1 MKKIVIF
8 GATGNVGS
16 YLTRYAAEFFDGD
29 EYEVVA
35 VGRRPEARVFSEM
48 GVPYYSVDVTRPE
61 DFAKLPA
68 EDVHAVMLLA
78 AQIPSYMDE
87 YDGGLYLTSIT
98 MGAYNVLEWCRK
110 VGVDRVIY
118 TQTVFDISLAAGPG
132 KLLAPDTPPAFSY
145 TGDHAMYVI
154 SKNAALEL
162 MEHYWQEYGIKK
174 FVFRLPTIYSY
185 SPYHYYFPNGRK
197 TKRPVYTM
205 IERAMAGET
214 LEVWGDPE
222 YSKDM
227 VYVDDFSQELCLAA
241 LAERDGGFY
250 NIGTGMPVTLREQVE
265 TIADVFASD
274 RGRSGVVYRPEL
286 PSGGG
291 FLMDIQNAKDE
302 LGYRPKYGCRDLFEA
317 YKAEMAADRFA
328 ELRLG
333 GGSLS

>member
-16 YLTRYAAEFFDGD
+16 YLTKYASEFFDRG

-35 VGRRPEARVFSEM
+35 VGRRPKAGVFAKM
-48 GVPYYSVDVTRPE
+48 GVPYYSVDVTRPD
-61 DFAKLPA
+61 DFDRLPT
-68 EDVHAVMLLA
+68 EGVHAVMLLA
-78 AQIPSYMDE
+78 AQIPSYME
-87 YDGGLYLTSIT
+87 SYDGGLYLSSIT

-110 VGVDRVIY
+110 VGADRVIY
-118 TQTVFDISLAAGPG
+118 TQTVFDISLAAAPG
-132 KLLAPDTPPAFSY
+132 KVLAPDTPPAFSY

-154 SKNAALEL
+154 SKNAALEV
-162 MEHYWQEYGIKK
+162 MEHYRQEYGIKK

-185 SPYHYYFPNGRK
+185 SPYHYYFPTGVK

-241 LAERDGGFY
+241 LTDRDGGLY
-250 NIGTGMPVTLREQVE
+250 NIGTGIPVTLREQVE
-265 TIADVFASD
+265 TIADVFAPAS
-274 RGRSGVVYRPEL
+274 GRSEVVYRPDK
-286 PSGGG
+286 PCGGG
-291 FLMDIQNAKDE
+291 FLMDVRNAKDE
-302 LGYRPKYGCRDLFEA
+302 LGYEPKFGCRELFEA
-317 YKAEMAADRFA
+317 YKTEMAANRFA

-333 GGSLS
+333 KPTV